1 MSFRDATRPQD
12 LGPERLK
19 PAEGTPILDASVE
32 AEGRTDLCTSA
43 SPREP
48 LRFALRARLLA
59 WLAEGAREVTSVL
72 CWLPQQRW
80 TEVPPRELG
89 DRPVLGHV
97 RGLVERQADLLAT
110 VCSSLGEES
119 APVARSRDIAAD
131 ELPQAL
137 ATIRFELLQRLEQ
150 APDDDWAALEW
161 TLLSARQH
169 ELQHLAAIWNI
180 ALNWD
185 RVPLDL
191 DPTRTP
197 GVPLHPADRL
207 EESH

>member
-19 PAEGTPILDASVE
+19 PAEGAPILDASVE
-32 AEGRTDLCTSA
+32 AEGRKDLCTSA
-43 SPREP
+43 PPRE
-48 LRFALRARLLA
+48 FIRARLLA

-80 TEVPPRELG
+80 AEVPPRELG
-89 DRPVLGHV
+89 DMPVRDHV
-97 RGLVERQADLLAT
+97 RSLVERQTLLRESVA
-110 VCSSLGEES
+110 SSLGEEL
-119 APVARSRDIAAD
+119 APVASSRNASAD
-131 ELPQAL
+131 ELAQDL
-137 ATIRFELLQRLEQ
+137 ATIRFELLQRVES
-150 APDDDWAALEW
+150 APDDVWDALEW

-169 ELQHLAAIWNI
+169 ELQHLAAIWKI
-180 ALNWD
+180 ALNWG
-185 RVPLDL
+185 RTPVDL
-191 DPTRTP
+191 DATRTP

>member
-32 AEGRTDLCTSA
+32 AEGRTDLCTGVA
-43 SPREP
+43 PREV
-48 LRFALRARLLA
+48 LRARLLA
-59 WLAEGAREVTSVL
+59 WLAEGAREVSSVL

-80 TEVPPRELG
+80 AELPPCELG
-89 DRPVLGHV
+89 DLPVVSHV
-97 RGLVERQADLLAT
+97 RSMLERQTDLYTA
-110 VCSSLGEES
+110 VCASLGE
-119 APVARSRDIAAD
+119 APAPLPYSDQALAD
-131 ELPQAL
+131 DFSQAL

-150 APDDDWAALEW
+150 APDDVWDRLEW

-169 ELQHLAAIWNI
+169 ELQHLAAIWKI

-185 RVPLDL
+185 RVPLAHDL
-191 DPTRTP
+191 EESRTP